1 MNLVN
6 DIDMLNIV
14 GLVFMIA
21 MISCFIFLFLDKIGF
36 RGYIVMYSPI
46 RLFSDLFNCDF
57 CLSFWINLFV
67 SMLVVIVTQDYWTFL
82 IPLFS
87 TPISRKFL

>member
-21 MISCFIFLFLDKIGF
+21 MISCF
-36 RGYIVMYSPI
+36 Y
-46 RLFSDLFNCDF
+46 
-57 CLSFWINLFV
+57 LFV
-67 SMLVVIVTQDYWTFL
+67 LG
-82 IPLFS
+82 
-87 TPISRKFL
+87 

>member
-46 RLFSDLFNCDF
+46 WLFSDLFNCDF

-67 SMLVVIVTQDYWTFL
+67 SMLVVIATQDYWMFL

>member
-46 RLFSDLFNCDF
+46 RLFSDLFNCEC

-67 SMLVVIVTQDYWTFL
+67 SRLVVIATQDYWMFL